1 MAHRY
6 ASYRLKSKIL
16 AVLTLV
22 NLLVLSGCEL
32 FETRPAEPPD
42 SGNVG
47 VFLQPDRP
55 EVVLDNLISAVENL
69 NAVNYTRCLITTG
82 FRFNPS
88 NAALNSSPEIW
99 ASWSVDDERTY
110 FNNLRAAATNTS
122 GHRLSLTNIS
132 TELSS
137 NDSRQVF
144 ANYTIT
150 VLHNRTNQGVPST
163 INGTFAL
170 RLQLGEDGL
179 WTISEWTDIS
189 NGGEYSWSDLKAA
202 FYRD

>member
-1 MAHRY
+1 MNFL
-6 ASYRLKSKIL
+6 STYRSTLLFLLGMMVFML
-16 AVLTLV
+16 A
-22 NLLVLSGCEL
+22 GCEL
-32 FETRPAEPPD
+32 FQTRDAEPPD
-42 SGNVG
+42 TGNVG

-55 EVVLDNLISAVENL
+55 EIVLENLISAVENL
-69 NAVNYTRCLITTG
+69 NAVNYSRCLIETG

-88 NAALNSSPEIW
+88 NSALNSSPEIW
-99 ASWSVDDERTY
+99 TNWSDEEERTY
-110 FNNLRAAATNTS
+110 FNNLRAAATNNS
-122 GHRLSLTNIS
+122 GHRLTLSNIS

-144 ANYTIT
+144 ADYTLT
-150 VLHNRTNQGVPST
+150 VLHNRSNLGVPTT
-163 INGTFAL
+163 ISGTFAL
-170 RLQLGEDGL
+170 RLQLLDSGL

>member
-1 MAHRY
+1 MANGLPL
-6 ASYRLKSKIL
+6 YRQYHIL
-16 AVLTLV
+16 LIMTSVV
-22 NLLVLSGCEL
+22 FFVSCEL
-32 FETRPAEPPD
+32 FQTRDAEPPD
-42 SGNVG
+42 TGNVG

-69 NAVNYTRCLITTG
+69 NAVNYTRCLIESG

-88 NAALNSSPEIW
+88 NTALNSSPEIW
-99 ASWSVDDERTY
+99 ANWSVEDEKTY
-110 FNNLRAAATNTS
+110 FNNLRAAATNNS
-122 GHRLSLTNIS
+122 GHRLTLSDIS

-144 ANYTIT
+144 ADYTLT
-150 VLHNRTNQGVPST
+150 VLHNRSNLGVPTT
-163 INGTFAL
+163 ISGTFAL
-170 RLQLGEDGL
+170 RLQLEDDGL

>member
-1 MAHRY
+1 MKCSSLTY
-6 ASYRLKSKIL
+6 SPGFFIL
-16 AVLTLV
+16 IFSIFPI
-22 NLLVLSGCEL
+22 LSGCEL
-32 FETRPAEPPD
+32 FQTRDAEPPD
-42 SGNVG
+42 TGNVG

-69 NAVNYTRCLITTG
+69 NAVNYSRCLIESG

-88 NAALNSSPEIW
+88 NSALNSSPEIW
-99 ASWSVDDERTY
+99 ASWSVEDERTY

-122 GHRLSLTNIS
+122 GHRLSLSNIS

-137 NDSRQVF
+137 NDPRQVF
-144 ANYTIT
+144 ADYTLT
-150 VLHNRTNQGVPST
+150 VLHNRSNLGVPTT
-163 INGTFAL
+163 ISGTLAL
-170 RLQLGEDGL
+170 RLQLEDSGL

-189 NGGEYSWSDLKAA
+189 NSGEYSWSDLKAA

>member
-1 MAHRY
+1 MAIFLPT
-6 ASYRLKSKIL
+6 YRFKYLFL
-16 AVLTLV
+16 ALFALV
-22 NLLVLSGCEL
+22 SMGGCEL
-32 FETRPAEPPD
+32 FETRDAEPPD
-42 SGNVG
+42 TGNVG

-55 EVVLDNLISAVENL
+55 EVVLDNLISAVQNL
-69 NAVNYTRCLITTG
+69 NAVNYSRCLIENG
-82 FRFNPS
+82 FKFNPS
-88 NAALNSSPEIW
+88 NSALNSSPEIW
-99 ASWSVDDERTY
+99 ASWSVEDERTY
-110 FNNLRAAATNTS
+110 FSNLRAAATNNS
-122 GHRLSLTNIS
+122 GHRLTLSNIS

-144 ANYTIT
+144 ADYTLT
-150 VLHNRTNQGVPST
+150 VLHNRSNLGVPTT

-179 WTISEWTDIS
+179 WSINEWTDIS